1 MRRMKS
7 KGRDRLDALAAS
19 GDDGLER
26 RAGRMV
32 ADELARVASGRSM
45 VIPDTM
51 RYRLDPPP
59 RSERESAEA
68 WEKAIEN
75 ARAQLEHQATRRA
88 NLELALKYAPAA
100 WRARNAWGDAAV
112 KAYEEELARVRTE
125 VNELNVMRKLQQESA
140 AKEISALEREW
151 YATTRKCAAI
161 EGAIADLEAE
171 LATK

>member
-1 MRRMKS
+1 
-7 KGRDRLDALAAS
+7 
-19 GDDGLER
+19 
-26 RAGRMV
+26 
-32 ADELARVASGRSM
+32 M
-45 VIPDTM
+45 VIPDAM

-59 RSERESAEA
+59 RSEREERGGVGEGRSRTR
-68 WEKAIEN
+68 
-75 ARAQLEHQATRRA
+75 RAQLEHQATRRA

-125 VNELNVMRKLQQESA
+125 VNEVNVMRKLQQESA

>member
-1 MRRMKS
+1 
-7 KGRDRLDALAAS
+7 
-19 GDDGLER
+19 
-26 RAGRMV
+26 
-32 ADELARVASGRSM
+32 M

-112 KAYEEELARVRTE
+112 KAYEEELARVIPVVERIAGRTD
-125 VNELNVMRKLQQESA
+125 RP
-140 AKEISALEREW
+140 ISID
-151 YATTRKCAAI
+151 TRRARVAV
-161 EGAIADLEAE
+161 
-171 LATK
+171 

>member
-1 MRRMKS
+1 MRRMKT
-7 KGRDRLDALAAS
+7 KGRDGVDARAPS
-19 GDDGLER
+19 EGDGLER
-26 RAGRMV
+26 RVGHLIAE
-32 ADELARVASGRSM
+32 ELARVASGTSM
-45 VIPDTM
+45 VIPDVM

-59 RSERESAEA
+59 KREREDAAAWGRAIANAE
-68 WEKAIEN
+68 
-75 ARAQLEHQATRRA
+75 AQLEHQATRRA

-125 VNELNVMRKLQQESA
+125 VNEVNVMRKLQQESA